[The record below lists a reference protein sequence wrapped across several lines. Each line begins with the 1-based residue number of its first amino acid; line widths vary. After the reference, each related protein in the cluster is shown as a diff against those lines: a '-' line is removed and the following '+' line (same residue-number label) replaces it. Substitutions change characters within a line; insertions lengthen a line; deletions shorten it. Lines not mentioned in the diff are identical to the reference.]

1 MRDFKTNN
9 SPTPCINMEDKI
21 AGNVIRKERKR
32 HECRTGRPSKVK
44 RLQET
49 LGKNA
54 AKLQQTES
62 RIFVAKNSES
72 EALNQAKVMER

>member
-1 MRDFKTNN
+1 
-9 SPTPCINMEDKI
+9 MEDKI

-32 HECRTGRPSKVK
+32 HGRRTGRPSKVK

-49 LGKNA
+49 SGKNA